1 MRIGMKIIDIENLS
15 VEDLTAVIVTARA
28 IRERKR
34 KAEALVNRLHSV
46 VEDAR
51 EAGFDFVDKSCG
63 FIFNPND
70 FALYAN
76 Q

>member
-1 MRIGMKIIDIENLS
+1 MRIGMKIIDLESLS
-15 VEDLTAVIVTARA
+15 VEDLTAVITTARA

-34 KAEALVNRLHSV
+34 KAEELVNRLRSV

-63 FIFNPND
+63 CILNPDD
-70 FALYAN
+70 FELYDN

>member
-15 VEDLTAVIVTARA
+15 VDDLTAVIDTARA

-34 KAEALVNRLHSV
+34 KAAALVSRLHSV

-63 FIFNPND
+63 FILNPND
-70 FALYAN
+70 FELYDN
-76 Q
+76 K